1 MGRRFNVLS
10 TIAIA
15 IGLKAEAFCPR
26 RVQHATRVTA
36 SSATTGGHIEVGR
49 EASSEGAAIAIEES
63 FDRVVNDRYA
73 CTRFRRYQE
82 PSLNNTEALTAS
94 VSDPAVVSRAL
105 QCVGLAQ
112 RSPSGFN
119 EQPFRI
125 ILVSSEQAK
134 QKLASCCIGRNAYR
148 VRDSDCSAVFLAD
161 RESGRNGKRYKE
173 MLLANMISSEDNHRV
188 AGGRAR
194 RHMSGKE
201 MRKLRLIIN
210 FMSSCYPWP
219 RFIAVPVSFAVR
231 WLVCGVAMLTRIL
244 RSIDILKG
252 SRFVLPTLS
261 SAETWATK
269 NTSLAAMTFLLACTS
284 RGLSTC
290 PMEGFDAGGVRKALD
305 IPRGRYSIPL
315 IVCVGKPHEIRDE
328 ADDTGMSHGSMTS
341 PRYPLKDIVFENSFG
356 AQFSAGHC

>member
-1 MGRRFNVLS
+1 MSR
-10 TIAIA
+10 A
-15 IGLKAEAFCPR
+15 
-26 RVQHATRVTA
+26 A
-36 SSATTGGHIEVGR
+36 SN
-49 EASSEGAAIAIEES
+49 EGAAIATEET
-63 FDRVVNDRYA
+63 FDRVVNERYA

-82 PSLNNTEALTAS
+82 PNVNNTDTETLAAS
-94 VSDPAVVSRAL
+94 ISDPAVVSRAF
-105 QCVGLAQ
+105 QCAGLAQ

-134 QKLASCCIGRNAYR
+134 QNLASCCIGRNAYR

-173 MLLANMISSEDNHRV
+173 MLLASMISSEENRRV
-188 AGGRAR
+188 AGGRGR

-219 RFIAVPVSFAVR
+219 RFVAVPISFAVR
-231 WLVCGVAMLTRIL
+231 WAVSGVAMLMRFL
-244 RSIDILKG
+244 RSINILKG

-269 NTSLAAMTFLLACTS
+269 NTALAAMTFLLACTS

-290 PMEGFDAGGVRKALD
+290 PMEGFDAGGIRKVLN

-315 IVCVGKPHEIRDE
+315 IVSIGKSHKICDE
-328 ADDTGMSHGSMTS
+328 EDDAGMSHGSMMS
-341 PRYPLKDIVFENSFG
+341 PRYPLKDVVFGDSFG
-356 AQFSAGHC
+356 DPFSVLNC

>member
-1 MGRRFNVLS
+1 MLFA
-10 TIAIA
+10 IAIA
-15 IGLKAEAFCPR
+15 SGLQTEAFSPR
-26 RVQHATRVTA
+26 QVQHDTRVIVTG
-36 SSATTGGHIEVGR
+36 SSRGRTQMSR
-49 EASSEGAAIAIEES
+49 EASSEDTAVATEET
-63 FDRVVNDRYA
+63 FDHVVNKRYA

-82 PSLNNTEALTAS
+82 PRVNNTETLTAS
-94 VSDPAVVSRAL
+94 VSDPDIVSRAF
-105 QCVGLAQ
+105 QCLGLAQ

-125 ILVSSEQAK
+125 ILVSQCEAK
-134 QKLASCCIGRNAYR
+134 QNLASYCIGRNAYR

-161 RESGRNGKRYKE
+161 RESGRNGKRYNE
-173 MLLANMISSEDNHRV
+173 MLRASMIFSEENHRV
-188 AGGRAR
+188 AGGRSR

-231 WLVCGVAMLTRIL
+231 WLVCGVAMLTRFL
-244 RSIDILKG
+244 RSINILKG

-290 PMEGFDAGGVRKALD
+290 PMEGFDAGGVRKVLNV
-305 IPRGRYSIPL
+305 PRGRYSIPL
-315 IVCVGKPHEIRDE
+315 IVCVGKSHKMSDE
-328 ADDTGMSHGSMTS
+328 ADDTGMSHGSMMS
-341 PRYPLKDIVFENSFG
+341 PRYPLKDVVFGNAFG
-356 AQFSAGHC
+356 EPFSAGNC